1 MTDKKEILAN
11 GLDEILKWIEQCN
24 FKRRSI
30 KRGQFIVEEKNK
42 VDEIYWSEEA
52 SFSIIHMAENGK
64 TLSLGD
70 YHSKNN
76 FFGEIEFFSEGS
88 GCFSFSVIA
97 SENLELTCIPKDT
110 LTQFFL
116 DHSHAAFWM
125 NHRISSIYLST
136 MDIAIER
143 SLYPLKYNIL
153 KDILRRES
161 TSVQDM
167 SHHYTYQEAQRF
179 GCSDRA
185 YARVIKEL
193 VNDGLIKKG
202 TVPTQLKAINLTQI
216 ENYLKR
222 YHT

>member
-1 MTDKKEILAN
+1 MTNKKEILEH
-11 GLDEILKWIEQCN
+11 GLDEILKWIARCN
-24 FKRRSI
+24 FKRRSV
-30 KRGQFIVEEKNK
+30 KQGQFIVTANSK

-52 SFSIIHMAENGK
+52 RFSIIHMAENGK

-76 FFGEIEFFSEGS
+76 FFGEIEFFSERS
-88 GCFSFSVIA
+88 GSFSAIA

-116 DHSHAAFWM
+116 HNGHAAFWM

-161 TSVQDM
+161 TSAQDT
-167 SHHYTYQEAQRF
+167 SHHYIYQEAQRF

-193 VNDGLIKKG
+193 ISDGLIKKG
-202 TVPTQLKAINLTQI
+202 TIPTQLKVIDLTQI